1 MKCPICEAK
10 NPTKLTKNNYKC
22 EHCGSWFSIEG
33 KYISLDEKPLSNMEP
48 KENILMEG
56 INIIEE
62 NSRLGRKV
70 KEQQKEIIDL
80 KKHIYLKEATGDAE
94 GIVSFG
100 GRIAPQKPRS
110 ILDRLRINRKEGNG
124 GENEDD

>member
-33 KYISLDEKPLSNMEP
+33 KYISLDETPLSNMEP

-70 KEQQKEIIDL
+70 KEQQKEIDELMESIKNVLEAIDESKRVDALFEL
-80 KKHIYLKEATGDAE
+80 KNLYKAILKRT
-94 GIVSFG
+94 
-100 GRIAPQKPRS
+100 K
-110 ILDRLRINRKEGNG
+110 
-124 GENEDD
+124 

>member
-70 KEQQKEIIDL
+70 KEQQKEIDDL
-80 KKHIYLKEATGDAE
+80 KKELERKADERSRMVTKLFGV
-94 GIVSFG
+94 GID
-100 GRIAPQKPRS
+100 KW
-110 ILDRLRINRKEGNG
+110 
-124 GENEDD
+124 